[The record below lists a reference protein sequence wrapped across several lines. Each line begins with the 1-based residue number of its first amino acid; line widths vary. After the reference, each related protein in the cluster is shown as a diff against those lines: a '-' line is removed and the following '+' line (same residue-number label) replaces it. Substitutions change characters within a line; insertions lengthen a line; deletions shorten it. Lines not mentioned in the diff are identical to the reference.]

1 VNTIQRKSIQLLLA
15 LLTALTL
22 GISAIAGSAA
32 AQTATTLLMGTT
44 FLPDP
49 MASPAYVNGATNYY
63 IDQTTLCKV
72 QSCTTKPVVTPEQFW
87 PITGLTDLKID
98 KSIAKGTNI
107 IDVAIKDELN
117 ANSDPIVVFGD
128 SQSSSILTHEK
139 RDLAGLSATDK
150 GRLTFELLANPN
162 RPNGGLLQRFAP
174 FTIPII
180 NLTGSGA
187 TPTNTGITT
196 IDIAFQYDAVADF
209 PRYPLNLLADLNIL
223 AGATIH
229 SSYMTGLNSYTEAEL
244 IQAVNDPANR
254 QTYQDTTY
262 ITIPAKHLPLVVPLL
277 AFGKAIGLSGL
288 TTPIVDLIEP
298 TLKVLVELGYDRG
311 ISYGQ
316 PARFGLFPKV
326 KVSTLVTDLHAAA
339 KAGIDAALADIGV
352 APPCAN
358 RSSSSATVGGGKA
371 PAGAAR
377 PARATKPVA
386 ASSTRS
392 VRATGAGKPA
402 SRAGAAARGSAAR
415 SAPHSN

>member
-1 VNTIQRKSIQLLLA
+1 MVNTIQRKTVQVLLA
-15 LLTALTL
+15 LLTAVML

-44 FLPDP
+44 YLPDP
-49 MASPAYVNGATNYY
+49 MTDPAYVSGATKYY
-63 IDQTTLCKV
+63 INQTTLCKV
-72 QSCTTKPVVTPEQFW
+72 QSCTTTPVVTPEQFW
-87 PITGLTDLKID
+87 PITGLTSLTID

-107 IDVAIKDELN
+107 IDVAIKNELS
-117 ANSDPIVVFGD
+117 ANPDPIVVFGD
-128 SQSSSILTHEK
+128 SQSSSILTLEK

-174 FTIPII
+174 FRIPILD
-180 NLTGSGA
+180 LTASGA

-196 IDIAFQYDAVADF
+196 VDIAFQYDSIADF
-209 PRYPLNLLADLNIL
+209 PRYPLNLLADLNLL

-262 ITIPAKHLPLVVPLL
+262 ITIPQKHLPLVVPLL
-277 AFGKAIGLSGL
+277 AFGKAFRLSGL

-298 TLKVLVELGYDRG
+298 TLKVLVELGYDRA

-316 PARFGLFPKV
+316 PARFGLLPKV

-339 KAGIDAALADIGV
+339 KAGLHAALADIGV
-352 APPCAN
+352 
-358 RSSSSATVGGGKA
+358 A

-377 PARATKPVA
+377 PARATKPAA
-386 ASSTRS
+386 ASSTRG
-392 VRATGAGKPA
+392 VRATGAGEPA

-415 SAPHSN
+415 SAPHSH

>member
-1 VNTIQRKSIQLLLA
+1 MA
-15 LLTALTL
+15 LLTALML
-22 GISAIAGSAA
+22 GISAIAGSAV

-49 MASPAYVNGATNYY
+49 MTDPAYVNGATNYY

-72 QSCTTKPVVTPEQFW
+72 QSCTTKPVITPQQFW
-87 PITGLTDLKID
+87 PITELTDLKID

-162 RPNGGLLQRFAP
+162 RPNGGIPQRFAP

-180 NLTGSGA
+180 DLTGSGA

-196 IDIAFQYDAVADF
+196 IDIAFQYDAIADF

-277 AFGKAIGLSGL
+277 AFGKAVGLSGL

-298 TLKVLVELGYDRG
+298 TLKVLVELGYDRASSDG
-311 ISYGQ
+311 SR
-316 PARFGLFPKV
+316 PDSACSR
-326 KVSTLVTDLHAAA
+326 
-339 KAGIDAALADIGV
+339 
-352 APPCAN
+352 
-358 RSSSSATVGGGKA
+358 RSSCRRWSRICTPPPRWALTRPWPTSVWRRPAPTGVTRATVGGGKA

-377 PARATKPVA
+377 PARATKPAA
-386 ASSTRS
+386 ASSARS

-415 SAPHSN
+415 SAPHSH